1 VSTQI
6 PQDHAL
12 KLQLAAIGGNEPPS
26 SLIEVR
32 PLTTGEFRPDEG
44 ARCWMP
50 VRDRRE
56 IAARISE
63 LAPEYHVYIGGAP
76 RVREGGT
83 ADDVERVWSLWADC
97 DSEESVAALRTFH
110 PRPSVVVQTRS
121 GRLQALWPMRQPIPP
136 HWAKRANQRLAFAL
150 GSDRQAVDA
159 ARILRPIGSVNHK
172 SAPASLVTCL
182 RCELDVFLME
192 QVVGR
197 LPDPAAYVAPPE
209 VNNGSHDDYG
219 SAALDGLVRTVA
231 QAHEGNRNCAL
242 HWAACRVADHR
253 RELDENEARAALREA
268 GLAAGLR
275 ASEVEATL
283 RSALDRRAAA

>member
-1 VSTQI
+1 VSREPI

-12 KLQLAAIGGNEPPS
+12 KLQLAAISGNEPPS

-32 PLTTGEFRPDEG
+32 PLTIGEFRPDED
-44 ARCWMP
+44 ARCWLP
-50 VRDRRE
+50 VRDRRA
-56 IAARISE
+56 IAAQISE
-63 LAPEYHVYIGGAP
+63 LAADHHVYIGAAP

-83 ADDVERVWSLWADC
+83 ADDVERVWCLWADL
-97 DSEESVAALRTFH
+97 DSPESVDALRAF
-110 PRPSVVVQTRS
+110 RPLPSLVVQTRP
-121 GRLQALWPMRQPIPP
+121 GRLQAWWPLRQPIPP
-136 HWAKRANQRLAFAL
+136 HWAKRANQRLVVAL

-159 ARILRPIGSVNHK
+159 ARILRPIGGLNHK
-172 SAPASLVTCL
+172 TNPTSPIIAV

-197 LPDPAAYVAPPE
+197 LPDPTVYVTPPE
-209 VNNGSHDDYG
+209 VEKGSHDYG
-219 SAALDGLVRTVA
+219 SAAVDGLVRTVA
-231 QAHEGNRNCAL
+231 QAHAGNRNCAL

-253 RELDENEARAALREA
+253 GELDESEARAALREA

-275 ASEVEATL
+275 ASEIEATL